1 MIEINSKTNGII
13 KDLVKF
19 RDQSKFRDDK
29 SLFYVEGER
38 IIRDVPHDLID
49 KIIINKTKINE
60 YSIFLNKF
68 SDNQIYVLEEQIF
81 EKVKDTVHSQG
92 IIAIVKY
99 NLLTSLSDS
108 IIKNLNSVLVLDNV
122 SDPGNLGTIIRLSE
136 AANISLIILANNCCN
151 VYNTKVIRS
160 CMSSIFR
167 TSIYQS
173 SNILDDLKKLQNNS
187 FNIYSTLLD
196 FKAKKYIDI
205 NYKNKSVIILGNEA
219 NGVSKN
225 LVNASNDKIY
235 IPMCGSIES
244 LNVANAAAVICYEIM
259 RQNNFYEA

>member
-1 MIEINSKTNGII
+1 MIEINSKTNVII

-38 IIRDVPHDLID
+38 IIKDIPHDLIY
-49 KIIINKTKINE
+49 KIIVNKIKINE
-60 YSIFLNKF
+60 YTNFLKKF
-68 SDNQIYVLEEQIF
+68 NDNQIYIINEKIF
-81 EKVKDTVHSQG
+81 EKVKDTIHSQG
-92 IIAIVKY
+92 IIAVVKY
-99 NLLTSLSDS
+99 NLLTSFNDDD
-108 IIKNLNSVLVLDNV
+108 IKNLNNVLVLDNV

-151 VYNTKVIRS
+151 IYNTKVIRS

-167 TSIYQS
+167 TNIYQS
-173 SNILDDLKKLQNNS
+173 CNILLDIKKLKNNG
-187 FNIYSTLLD
+187 FNVYSTLLD

-205 NYKNKSVIILGNEA
+205 DFKNKSVIILGNEA
-219 NGVSKN
+219 NGVSKDLEN
-225 LVNASNDKIY
+225 ISNEKIY

-244 LNVANAAAVICYEIM
+244 LNVANAAAIICYEIM
-259 RQNNFYEA
+259 RQNNFYET